1 MLNGMRMQLKE
12 DFWQNSSRRIEATP
26 IYTFDGAH
34 NEINPPLGL
43 TVLEERILTFVDWAR
58 RLVFCGI

>member
-1 MLNGMRMQLKE
+1 M
-12 DFWQNSSRRIEATP
+12 
-26 IYTFDGAH
+26 GAH

-43 TVLEERILTFVDWAR
+43 TVLEERILIFVDWAR